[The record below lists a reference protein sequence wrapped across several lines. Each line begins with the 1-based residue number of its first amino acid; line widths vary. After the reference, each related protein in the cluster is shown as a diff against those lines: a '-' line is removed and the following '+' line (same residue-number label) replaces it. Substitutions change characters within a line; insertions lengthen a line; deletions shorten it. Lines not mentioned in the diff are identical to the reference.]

1 MGAHGL
7 LSQKRLA
14 AVLVF
19 FIGVLLMAWFAQ
31 LFFLDDVYQFLKK
44 NMVKS
49 ALVEVSNNID
59 ENNLDEI
66 ISKIQSAGIEVRIV
80 DSNGVD
86 RLNTKQTSLA
96 EYTTEQLIDL
106 YQDEISENGIMWEH
120 LTKFDVADESDE
132 ETDSAFYKDSNTCRM
147 ITCAQLVKQ
156 KDGTELLVLMRS
168 IITQNGINMDVM
180 WTQMLFLSIT
190 LLLLAFAG
198 CLFLKTRFNCKIGQY
213 KEVAQ
218 ELAVGNFNVCFP
230 VQGCSSMKDL
240 GESLNCAV
248 KKFSETEQNRE
259 GLLANISHDL
269 RAPLTMMIGYAQMM
283 QEIPGENTPEN
294 VQIMIDEANRLS
306 MLVNDILDL
315 SKMKEAAP
323 RLKLETFCLTD
334 LLQETVYHY
343 QKLTAQ
349 KQWEISFEK
358 DRRVWV
364 RADQTKI
371 SRVIYNFICNAIN
384 HTGQDKKIRVQQLV
398 QDKKVFV
405 RVTDNGPGIAED
417 KISSIWDRYYRI
429 EQGNRTSAAE
439 GSGLGL
445 CIVKNILQQHQ
456 AEYGVESKQ
465 NQGSTFWFALEV
477 LDQQQTE
484 KFVKKQNQ

>member
-1 MGAHGL
+1 
-7 LSQKRLA
+7 
-14 AVLVF
+14 
-19 FIGVLLMAWFAQ
+19 
-31 LFFLDDVYQFLKK
+31 
-44 NMVKS
+44 
-49 ALVEVSNNID
+49 
-59 ENNLDEI
+59 
-66 ISKIQSAGIEVRIV
+66 
-80 DSNGVD
+80 
-86 RLNTKQTSLA
+86 
-96 EYTTEQLIDL
+96 
-106 YQDEISENGIMWEH
+106 
-120 LTKFDVADESDE
+120 
-132 ETDSAFYKDSNTCRM
+132 
-147 ITCAQLVKQ
+147 
-156 KDGTELLVLMRS
+156 
-168 IITQNGINMDVM
+168 
-180 WTQMLFLSIT
+180 
-190 LLLLAFAG
+190 
-198 CLFLKTRFNCKIGQY
+198 
-213 KEVAQ
+213 
-218 ELAVGNFNVCFP
+218 
-230 VQGCSSMKDL
+230 MKDL

-259 GLLANISHDL
+259 ELLANISHDL

-429 EQGNRTSAAE
+429 EQGNRTSASE

-465 NQGSTFWFALEV
+465 SQGSTFWFALEV

>member
-59 ENNLDEI
+59 ENDLDEI

-80 DSNGVD
+80 DSNGMD

-106 YQDEISENGIMWEH
+106 YQDEVSENGIMWEH

-147 ITCAQLVKQ
+147 ITCAQLV
-156 KDGTELLVLMRS
+156 TL
-168 IITQNGINMDVM
+168 NMDVM
-180 WTQMLFLSIT
+180 WTQMLFVSIT
-190 LLLLAFAG
+190 LLLLALAG
-198 CLFLKTRFNCKIGQY
+198 CLFLKTRFHCKIGQY

-248 KKFSETEQNRE
+248 KKFLETEQNRE
-259 GLLANISHDL
+259 ELLANISHDL

-358 DRRVWV
+358 DCRVWV

-384 HTGQDKKIRVQQLV
+384 HTGQDKKIRGQQLV

-405 RVTDNGPGIAED
+405 RVTDNSPGIAKD